1 MHSGFW
7 LFEEADQF
15 YPLLS
20 GNITKEK
27 PHASLTDTMQWQRN
41 VTGDNDLSVKL
52 KINQCLWTVVPWP
65 LSVNSCLSEECCN
78 IQVSFS
84 FLI

>member
-27 PHASLTDTMQWQRN
+27 SHASLTDIMQWQRN
-41 VTGDNDLSVKL
+41 VTGDNDL
-52 KINQCLWTVVPWP
+52 
-65 LSVNSCLSEECCN
+65 
-78 IQVSFS
+78 
-84 FLI
+84 